1 MSDKERV
8 IIFDTTLRDGEQSP
22 GAAMSI
28 AEKLQIAA
36 VLEDMSVDVIEAGFP
51 AASDG
56 DFAAVQQIAHE
67 VRSVSVAGLARA
79 ARQDIDRA
87 WEALKI
93 AARPRIHTFI
103 STSPLHRKF
112 KLQMDCDQV
121 LEAVADSVRHARNL
135 CGDVE
140 WGAEDGSRT
149 EPDFLCRCVEVAVR
163 EGAGTVNIADTV
175 GYTLPGEFAALITML
190 MNRVPNIDKAVVSVH
205 CHDDLGLAVAN
216 SLAALSAGARQ
227 VECTINGL
235 GERAG
240 NAALEEIVM
249 ALRTRQDSMPYDV
262 GVKTEHLADAS
273 RLVSAV
279 TGFAVPPNKPVVGAN
294 AFAHASGIHQ
304 HGVLTHPATYEIMTP
319 QSVGHAQSSL
329 VMAKH
334 SGRHGFKAKL
344 KELGADLDDDAIDD
358 AFRRFK
364 RLADNRRQVGD
375 AEIIAIVHEVLDL
388 QQTAA

>member
-1 MSDKERV
+1 MGIQERV
-8 IIFDTTLRDGEQSP
+8 VIFDTTLRDGEQSP
-22 GAAMSI
+22 GAAMSL

-36 VLEDMSVDVIEAGFP
+36 VLEELSVDVIEAGFP

-56 DFAAVQQIAHE
+56 DFAAVREIARK
-67 VRSVSVAGLARA
+67 VRSVCVAGLARA
-79 ARQDIDRA
+79 ARQDIERA
-87 WEALKI
+87 WEALET

-112 KLQMDCDQV
+112 KLQMDADQV

-140 WGAEDGSRT
+140 WGAEDASRT
-149 EPDFLCRCVEVAVR
+149 EPDFLCRCVEVAVAQ
-163 EGAGTVNIADTV
+163 GAGTINIADTV
-175 GYTLPGEFAALITML
+175 GYALPGEFAALIAML
-190 MNRVPNIDKAVVSVH
+190 MNRVPNIDKAVVSIH

-216 SLAALSAGARQ
+216 SLAALSVGARQ

-249 ALRTRQDSMPYDV
+249 ALKTRQDSMPYDV
-262 GVKTEHLADAS
+262 GVRTEHLAEAS
-273 RLVSAV
+273 RLVAAV

-304 HGVLTHPATYEIMTP
+304 HGVLANAATYEIMTP

-344 KELGADLDDDAIDD
+344 KEFGADLDDDALDD

-364 RLADNRRQVGD
+364 HLADNKRQVGD
-375 AEIIAIVHEVLDL
+375 AEIIAIVHEVLAS
-388 QQTAA
+388 QQSAA